1 MIDATKSITA
11 DIIIKGNAI
20 FTVKDKKLMKGG
32 IAVKGNKIIA
42 VKNYKDINRYI
53 SANTEVYDFGDYL
66 IMPGFVD
73 GHDHLWWGAVADSD
87 HMVDLTSSTSEEEAV
102 CMIKDYAD
110 CHPEEI
116 RIRGYGWFPANWKN
130 SLLPSKNSLDSIIPD
145 RPVYM
150 NCADAHTCWL
160 NSLALKESGYHTDM
174 KIKSGS
180 VGIDENGELNGL
192 VYEPEALSYA
202 WEKCMISLKNRWKK
216 SWNRL

>member
-73 GHDHLWWGAVADSD
+73 GHDHLFVFWKFN
-87 HMVDLTSSTSEEEAV
+87 TSSQECFV
-102 CMIKDYAD
+102 
-110 CHPEEI
+110 
-116 RIRGYGWFPANWKN
+116 
-130 SLLPSKNSLDSIIPD
+130 
-145 RPVYM
+145 
-150 NCADAHTCWL
+150 
-160 NSLALKESGYHTDM
+160 
-174 KIKSGS
+174 
-180 VGIDENGELNGL
+180 
-192 VYEPEALSYA
+192 
-202 WEKCMISLKNRWKK
+202 
-216 SWNRL
+216 